1 MTYYLIRH
9 GKTDASDFDRAKYGA
24 QGAPLNDI
32 GILQAER
39 LSNDLT
45 KHGIIPADTEV
56 ASSELLRAVQT
67 AQQAGFVHINTNALL
82 NEINTGDI
90 QTTIDLL
97 LEGKVP
103 NLALERAEAILSS
116 PPKEKVWVTHGL
128 VIAAVKYALGMTEG
142 GLEPE
147 NCEIVEINL

>member
-39 LSNDLT
+39 LRNDLA

-90 QTTIDLL
+90 QTTIKLL

-103 NLALERAEAILSS
+103 NLALERAEAILNN
-116 PPKEKVWVTHGL
+116 PPKAKVWVTHGL
-128 VIAAVKYALGMTEG
+128 VIAAVRYVLGMTEG
-142 GLEPE
+142 ALEPE
-147 NCEIVEINL
+147 NCGIVKINI